1 LDPQLFL
8 KLADMRAERRL
19 GDAERRGGLGEAAAL
34 DDAHKIA
41 KLPNVHRA
49 SSSPAAAR
57 HLCQGDSGIYAEAIG
72 KRYGP
77 ERNFLFL
84 LPAAIGQH
92 SGIASSEGMTMK
104 SSIAATDKPDS
115 RSVIERLDDVV
126 DAFARRTRF
135 FHEDITPGRA
145 RMFCL
150 QHRLNTR
157 QRNSV
162 LKLRVATN
170 CSDWETRLRIIR
182 ACSEEV
188 IADHEHGGGRAHW
201 QVLEELG
208 RRIGLSTEEM
218 ETARPLDSTRMAWLA
233 WEALMSNRP
242 WLEGIVANTCAERVN
257 VPGYGGG
264 LIGERG
270 WFGMERA
277 RWKQCF
283 GLSDEELEFFELHEE
298 ADIEHSNMGWQSV
311 ARYAVEYHAEDAA
324 VEACRVNLMVWE
336 HYLNGIGTAGRALDA
351 MV

>member
-1 LDPQLFL
+1 
-8 KLADMRAERRL
+8 MVSR
-19 GDAERRGGLGEAAAL
+19 
-34 DDAHKIA
+34 
-41 KLPNVHRA
+41 
-49 SSSPAAAR
+49 
-57 HLCQGDSGIYAEAIG
+57 
-72 KRYGP
+72 
-77 ERNFLFL
+77 
-84 LPAAIGQH
+84 
-92 SGIASSEGMTMK
+92 EGVTMK
-104 SSIAATDKPDS
+104 SSIAADDKPDR
-115 RSVIERLDDVV
+115 RSVIERLDEVV

-135 FHEDITPGRA
+135 FHEEITPGQA

-218 ETARPLDSTRMAWLA
+218 ETAKPLDSTRMAWLA

-270 WFGMERA
+270 WFGMERT
-277 RWKQCF
+277 RWKRCF

-298 ADIEHSNMGWQSV
+298 ADIEHSNMGWESV

-336 HYLNGIGTAGRALDA
+336 HYLNGIRTAGRTLDA
-351 MV
+351 RA